1 MILRICLPSGAT
13 ERVTL
18 GDSEQLNDLGVKIE
32 KLDKMHGE
40 FKLFSDRRFTQPF
53 VFESARHGDMIF
65 IQGTMKQTQ
74 PDSDDASNAKSTTDP
89 ASIKAAASDASA
101 VPTEKKAGTTA
112 APTAASSEGDQK
124 EEEPKES
131 KRARAQAELEKQLKK
146 HGTRKSSIAL
156 MEAFEALKFKISP
169 QENGHAKAAA
179 INSDAANA
187 FQAYLAETAFS
198 QQRVGYCFG
207 TFDIETETTNVHVI
221 YEPPQTGNADSYA
234 LADPTDAGDMTER
247 AHALAD
253 MIGLQYVGLVI
264 SARPR
269 KCILSAMDVVFA
281 AGVLAK
287 LPEALRKTFIIFVV
301 STAET
306 GQTIF
311 EAYQLSDLAVEIY
324 EAEVFE
330 EMSKQKPNGGRVVCT
345 EDVLVERKDTK
356 KVPTEFF
363 ILNVP
368 IKSCDSWLR
377 TAFTIENRDLT
388 PQNPSSM
395 QSIVRD
401 ESIPYHKRLADF
413 HLLLFL
419 SNVLDMK
426 SDMPGLSSSVKDA
439 GEIGEGY
446 RLMIENMASQ

>member
-1 MILRICLPSGAT
+1 MILRICLPSGAI
-13 ERVTL
+13 ERIAL
-18 GDSEQLNDLGVKIE
+18 SDSEQLNDLGMKIE

-53 VFESARHGDMIF
+53 IFESARRGDMIF

-74 PDSDDASNAKSTTDP
+74 PESDASNAKSSTDP
-89 ASIKAAASDASA
+89 ASTKAAASDASA
-101 VPTEKKAGTTA
+101 VSTEKKAETTA
-112 APTAASSEGDQK
+112 PPPASSEEKQK
-124 EEEPKES
+124 EDEPKES

-146 HGTRKSSIAL
+146 HGKRKSSIAL
-156 MEAFEALKFKISP
+156 LEAFEALKFKISP

-207 TFDIETETTNVHVI
+207 TIDIESETTNVHVI
-221 YEPPQTGNADSYA
+221 YEPPQKGNADSYA
-234 LADPTDAGDMTER
+234 LADPNDAGDMTER

-287 LPEALRKTFIIFVV
+287 LPEALRKAFIIFVV

-330 EMSKQKPNGGRVVCT
+330 EMSKQKPNGGRVICM
-345 EDVLVERKDTK
+345 EDVLVERKDTR

-377 TAFTIENRDLT
+377 TAFTVENRDLT